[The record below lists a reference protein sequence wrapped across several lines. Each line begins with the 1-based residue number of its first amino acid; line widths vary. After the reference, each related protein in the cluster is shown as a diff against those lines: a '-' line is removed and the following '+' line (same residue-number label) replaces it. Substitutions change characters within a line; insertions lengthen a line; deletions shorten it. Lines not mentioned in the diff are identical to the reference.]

1 MNQWI
6 KQWWQGKYINP
17 PEPRMHDS
25 WVVMD
30 GYYERHWT
38 SKVAHKVVQFYIE
51 HWKFIWG
58 SLVAI
63 FCASL
68 KFL

>member
-1 MNQWI
+1 MLE
-6 KQWWQGKYINP
+6 KLKKWWNG
-17 PEPRMHDS
+17 E
-25 WVVMD
+25 WVT
-30 GYYERHWT
+30 YEFGIGLDRHWT
-38 SKVAHKVVQFYIE
+38 SNVAHKLLKFYMD